1 MDSVITTLQAEDAL
15 MLSVSEAHSLM
26 GEKKI
31 SRGAIYSAIRNGD
44 LKACRVGRRIL
55 ISRAYL
61 LDFMNVAG
69 K

>member
-1 MDSVITTLQAEDAL
+1 MKPTTHQGDTA
-15 MLSVSEAHSLM
+15 MLSVAEVHSFM
-26 GEKKI
+26 GKKVG
-31 SRGAIYSAIRNGD
+31 RAAIYKAIKNGD

-61 LDFMNVAG
+61 LEFLNIAG